1 MSFNVEQLL
10 NNIPTEFSLGQ
21 NYPNPFNPIT
31 TINYSLPERSDIN
44 ISVYNVIGQE
54 IAVLLN
60 MQKEHGYHSTSWNGI
75 DRYGKPVSSGVYF
88 ARMKTKNF
96 SQTKKMLLLK

>member
-1 MSFNVEQLL
+1 MSFTVEQLL

-60 MQKEHGYHSTSWNGI
+60 MQKNTVITQLVGMALIVMEASFIGSL
-75 DRYGKPVSSGVYF
+75 F
-88 ARMKTKNF
+88 C
-96 SQTKKMLLLK
+96 